1 VEAAGIEA
9 PQSEPAR
16 MRVLPGDR
24 FLILDGQYAGMKGSF
39 VREGDRVAAIDLG
52 RVAPGRE

>member
-1 VEAAGIEA
+1 
-9 PQSEPAR
+9 